1 MCNSGQPLRDLTRHN
16 ETGSVSGCL
25 AKTSPYTRKWD
36 KGTVA
41 VHREFR
47 VLVATD
53 GSAAAKAAVA
63 TAARFPWP
71 ARTRAL
77 GVTARQVPRNYRL
90 SILLTALDRSAEVVA
105 AGARR
110 ALSRRWPETDV
121 TIVDTAPIAA
131 VLNAAKRFE
140 ADAIVLGWRGHGS
153 VRRILIGSVSR
164 GVVRGAT
171 CAVLVV
177 RRPQLNVHRIVIGF
191 DGSANAAGSRLRA
204 QAAPTSRWSSYS
216 FHVGRSHG
224 RAIACPGIGWSKRD
238 GRGGGQ
244 AHQR

>member
-1 MCNSGQPLRDLTRHN
+1 
-16 ETGSVSGCL
+16 
-25 AKTSPYTRKWD
+25 
-36 KGTVA
+36 VA

-77 GVTARQVPRNYRL
+77 GVIARQVPREYRL

-140 ADAIVLGWRGHGS
+140 ADAIVLGWRGHGERAS
-153 VRRILIGSVSR
+153 HPDRKCLSRGRSRCHVRRLGRQASAAER
-164 GVVRGAT
+164 APDRDR
-171 CAVLVV
+171 L
-177 RRPQLNVHRIVIGF
+177 RRIRQR
-191 DGSANAAGSRLRA
+191 AAGSRVRM
-204 QAAPTSRWSSYS
+204 QAAPTSRWSRYG

-224 RAIACPGIGWSKRD
+224 RAIACPGIPRSRRD
-238 GRGGGQ
+238 GRCGGQ